1 MSLRSK
7 YFNVA
12 AFFAAT
18 FVFAILTFATLIF
31 ARAGFAQPIFDD
43 EAFPQPR
50 QKISTDLNG
59 DDIPDQVLV
68 YALNRSF
75 DILSYELGYGGGDF
89 GEGEAFIVPINLSDF
104 DSLALLP
111 NGNVTL
117 TWGCFACGRYHT
129 RISRTLRLD
138 KDRLQVIGYDQ
149 VYADRIYA
157 AVFSC
162 SVNLITGDAV
172 VEADDVER
180 ITLTTPDR
188 MSHLQD
194 YVWESTPKA
203 CDALRKYDDAFME
216 EHFRDKR

>member
-1 MSLRSK
+1 MSLSSK

-12 AFFAAT
+12 AVFAAT
-18 FVFAILTFATLIF
+18 FVFAQSVFVG
-31 ARAGFAQPIFDD
+31 AGFTQPIFDD
-43 EAFPQPR
+43 EAFPKPR
-50 QKISTDLNG
+50 QALSTDLDG
-59 DDIPDQVLV
+59 DGTPDRVLV

-89 GEGEAFIVPINLSDF
+89 GEREAFIVPVNLSDF

-129 RISRTLRLD
+129 HISLTLRLD
-138 KDRLQVIGYDQ
+138 QDRLQVIGYDQ
-149 VYADRIYA
+149 YYADRIYA

-162 SVNLITGDAV
+162 SVNLITGKAV
-172 VEADDVER
+172 VEADDIEQVL
-180 ITLTTPDR
+180 LTTPER
-188 MSHLQD
+188 ATHLQD
-194 YVWESTPKA
+194 YRFESTPKA

-216 EHFRDKR
+216 EHFGDER